1 MPLITPD
8 PIRFV
13 ETDTRLSTK
22 GATSQWTKLTGAK
35 PVGVSVL
42 VLTLVAA
49 LLRIPTL
56 GEQSIWYD
64 EAHTMLVIHGSF
76 SRMVNLVYSHE
87 TTPQLYF
94 IIAWLWAHIVGYG
107 AFAVR
112 LISAV
117 AGTLV
122 VPVAF
127 LIGRR
132 LSSVRAGLIAAAL
145 TTLSPMLAWYSQE
158 ARAYSLMVLLSSV
171 ALLAFAELRKE
182 VSVRWLCI
190 WVVSA
195 VLALGSHY
203 FTALALIP
211 EATWLL
217 LSNHRDKRIYLAL
230 LLTACAGVAFIPE
243 LTHQAQAV
251 VNGGWIATV
260 PLGARAQATG
270 LWQLLGPSRI
280 ATPVALTT
288 DLLVVALAAITI
300 IRSPRARRLALPP
313 AVILVGGL
321 VIFAL
326 VMITGHDVL
335 DPRNL
340 LALWVPMT
348 VTIGVGLAEL
358 RSAVIRVCA
367 VGAICLVGLVTIL
380 AVNLDSRL
388 QRPDWRRVAQIVGKQ
403 QGQLVYGE
411 DECKYTSLAL
421 TYYLPD
427 LKAVSAPTSATA
439 FYLIKTIRQ
448 PTQFDVLIGDWY
460 TICGAQGD
468 VVVPNKIGG
477 FVASGRPI
485 KFQQFTLQRYTS
497 RTPRMVQLSMFNGV
511 GPPGLL
517 FRPGTLRPGGAPA
530 TTVVTF

>member
-1 MPLITPD
+1 M
-8 PIRFV
+8 
-13 ETDTRLSTK
+13 DTRLSTK
-22 GATSQWTKLTGAK
+22 TGTSQWTKLRGAK
-35 PVGVSVL
+35 PVGLSV
-42 VLTLVAA
+42 VVMTLVAA

-76 SRMVNLVYSHE
+76 SRMLSQVYSHE

-94 IIAWLWAHIVGYG
+94 IIAWLWAHIVGYS

-182 VSVRWLCI
+182 VSVRWLCL

-211 EATWLL
+211 EAAWLL
-217 LSNHRDKRIYLAL
+217 LINHRDRRIYLAL
-230 LLTACAGVAFIPE
+230 LLTACAGVALIPE

-260 PLGARAQATG
+260 PLRARAQASG
-270 LWQLLGPSRI
+270 LWQLLGPSRV
-280 ATPVALTT
+280 ATAAALTI
-288 DLLVVALAAITI
+288 DLLVVALAAIAI
-300 IRSPRARRLALPP
+300 IGSPRARRLALPT
-313 AVILVGGL
+313 AVILASGL
-321 VIFAL
+321 LIFIV
-326 VMITGHDVL
+326 VMFTGHDVL

-340 LALWVPMT
+340 LALWLPMT
-348 VTIGVGLAEL
+348 VTISVGLAEL
-358 RSAVIRVCA
+358 GSRVIRVCA

-380 AVNLDSRL
+380 AVNRDSRL
-388 QRPDWRRVAQIVGKQ
+388 QRPDWRRVAQIVGRKPHR
-403 QGQLVYGE
+403 LVYGVN
-411 DECKYTSLAL
+411 ECIYTPVAL

-427 LKAVSAPTSATA
+427 LATVNAPSSATS
-439 FYLIKTIRQ
+439 FYVLKTIPQ

-460 TICGAQGD
+460 TICAAQGD
-468 VVVPNKIGG
+468 VVLPNKIGG

-497 RTPRMVQLSMFNGV
+497 RTPQMVQQSTFTGIL
-511 GPPGLL
+511 PAGLL
-517 FRPGTLRPGGAPA
+517 FRS
-530 TTVVTF
+530 